1 MTAAAWGHLAH
12 VVIAVIS
19 LTGSFSDVLD
29 HNISKL
35 ALKGRNHGCLE
46 ALLAGYHRHQSPVQ
60 LDTRNLL
67 DGRLGSYTRTRN
79 VPWTGNVPPRS

>member
-29 HNISKL
+29 HNISEL
-35 ALKGRNHGCLE
+35 GEDVVDEGLRQSVGDHVRRIGLDELGCAISHLVLQE
-46 ALLAGYHRHQSPVQ
+46 TEP
-60 LDTRNLL
+60 N
-67 DGRLGSYTRTRN
+67 
-79 VPWTGNVPPRS
+79 